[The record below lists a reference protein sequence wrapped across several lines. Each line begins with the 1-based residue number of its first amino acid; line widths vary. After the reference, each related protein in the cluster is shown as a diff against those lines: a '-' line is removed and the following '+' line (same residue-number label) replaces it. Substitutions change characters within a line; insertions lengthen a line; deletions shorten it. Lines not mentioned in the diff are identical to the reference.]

1 MQYKYTP
8 KEPPSTESS
17 VAASSRSAAKSADEQ
32 DTSVGTPVRVDLS
45 TAEVNLS
52 VPGEFGQ
59 PDVLLNDGGKGWI
72 TPFPLTSA
80 WRSPPNSD
88 AVSAERYVWHP
99 VRRRVLRRHGR
110 WRLEE

>member
-8 KEPPSTESS
+8 KEPASTESS
-17 VAASSRSAAKSADEQ
+17 VAASSRSAAKSANEQ
-32 DTSVGTPVRVDLS
+32 GTPVVTPVRVDLS

-59 PDVLLNDGGKGWI
+59 PDALLNDGGKGWI

-80 WRSPPNSD
+80 WRSPPHSD
-88 AVSAERYVWHP
+88 PVSAERYVWQPIRH
-99 VRRRVLRRHGR
+99 RDLRRHGR